1 MNLGV
6 DDLRGLVQLGGALV
20 GLVDEDFRHPLD
32 GNGEGDDGVVGRAGC
47 ILVCGTVVAAVRPAP
62 RVSRRSRGAH
72 EAGFVRPAGT

>member
-32 GNGEGDDGVVGRAGC
+32 GNGEGDDGVVGGAGC
-47 ILVCGTVVAAVRPAP
+47 ILV
-62 RVSRRSRGAH
+62 
-72 EAGFVRPAGT
+72 